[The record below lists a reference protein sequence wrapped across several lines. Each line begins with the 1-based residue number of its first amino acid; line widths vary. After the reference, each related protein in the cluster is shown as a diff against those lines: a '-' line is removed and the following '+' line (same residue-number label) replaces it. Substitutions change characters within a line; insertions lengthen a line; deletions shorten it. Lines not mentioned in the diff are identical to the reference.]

1 MDESTFLERIKSLS
15 LSQVEIKTPLLD
27 IAPDP
32 LVYMVLGKDEV
43 LYVGMSRVGLSRVF
57 HSRHDVLR
65 KIKKEI
71 ESIVIFRTET
81 ISKAQ
86 KLERMMILEFKP
98 KHNGRQNGS
107 NYYVKGKNG
116 KTLVP
121 AKIINEYLS
130 DAAYFTQDQP

>member
-1 MDESTFLERIKSLS
+1 MDEATFLERIKSLS
-15 LSQVEIKTPLLD
+15 LSQIEIKESLLD
-27 IAPDP
+27 VAHDP

-57 HSRHDVLR
+57 HSRHHVLR

-98 KHNGRQNGS
+98 AHNDRQSGA
-107 NYYVKGKNG
+107 NYYIKGKNG
-116 KTLVP
+116 KTLRP
-121 AKIINEYLS
+121 AQVINEYLN
-130 DAAYFTQDQP
+130 DASYFMT

>member
-1 MDESTFLERIKSLS
+1 MDEATFLDRIKSLS

-27 IAPDP
+27 IAHDP

-81 ISKAQ
+81 INKAQ

-107 NYYVKGKNG
+107 DYYVKGKNG
-116 KTLVP
+116 RTLVP
-121 AKIINEYLS
+121 AKVINEYLS
-130 DAAYFTQDQP
+130 DASYFSQDR